1 VPAAQEWFASAACRE
16 AVRKKV
22 AHIYPAHEVD
32 EFSER
37 FFQAVQ
43 VGSAELQKDFA

>member
-1 VPAAQEWFASAACRE
+1 VVWQRGLRS

-37 FFQAVQ
+37 FYQAVQ
-43 VGSAELQKDFA
+43 VGSAQLNQDFA